1 MRLICPS
8 CDARYEVPVGLIGE
22 KGREVRCTNCDHLWY
37 VPPPPM
43 FPILEAPASPPRAV
57 GEDAETGAE
66 VAEAQVVPDPTDSGR
81 TAEPVEPAQT
91 AEVSEVGKPAEA
103 PDAGDSVE
111 AAKVPE
117 VAQPVEPAKAPQV
130 AEPAETVESA
140 KVPEPVEP
148 AKSVK
153 TAVPG
158 GDVRGR
164 QLAEIRAMLTE
175 VQAQDPERRKR
186 KGPDADADD
195 PPPPVSAG
203 RVGSV
208 PPPLSSAQ
216 QSLQAE
222 RDPGA
227 AGPGGA
233 DKGQPASSDAPALA
247 ERTQKRRR
255 RKAAARSGAFMTG
268 VLLAAILAAVMIT
281 LYMLHPQIIARLP
294 GTEAA
299 LTQYVATIDSLRVSL
314 AQMFDRQ
321 QQ

>member
-8 CDARYEVPVGLIGE
+8 CDARYEVPAGLIGE

-43 FPILEAPASPPRAV
+43 FPALEAPALPPQAEA
-57 GEDAETGAE
+57 EDAGMEAE
-66 VAEAQVVPDPTDSGR
+66 VAEAQVVPDPTDQGPTS
-81 TAEPVEPAQT
+81 EPVEPAEPAGAPDAGET
-91 AEVSEVGKPAEA
+91 VEPAEA
-103 PDAGDSVE
+103 P
-111 AAKVPE
+111 
-117 VAQPVEPAKAPQV
+117 
-130 AEPAETVESA
+130 
-140 KVPEPVEP
+140 EPVESP
-148 AKSVK
+148 KPMK

-158 GDVRGR
+158 GDVRSR

-175 VQAQDPERRKR
+175 VQAQDPGRRQR
-186 KGPDADADD
+186 KGPDAEPAD
-195 PPPPVSAG
+195 PPTPVSTG

-208 PPPLSSAQ
+208 PPPPPLPPGQ
-216 QSLQAE
+216 QGLLPEQ
-222 RDPGA
+222 DPVAGGA
-227 AGPGGA
+227 DGA
-233 DKGQPASSDAPALA
+233 DKGHPASSDGPALA

-268 VLLAAILAAVMIT
+268 VLLAAIVAAVMIT